1 MLRCKNPQ
9 RVPITSCNPTGSCIR
24 KKEPAY
30 NPTGSCIRKKE
41 PAYNPTGSCIRKK
54 EPATGS
60 CIRKN
65 RKGQVG
71 VTISWVI
78 ATIVIIGVLIIFIYI
93 SILMSK
99 VKMINIG
106 NLEISGSEKKTEL
119 LAEKTSL
126 AHQLANNRNKELIDN
141 LLREK

>member
-9 RVPITSCNPTGSCIR
+9 RVPITSC
-24 KKEPAY
+24 

-106 NLEISGSEKKTEL
+106 NLEIYCSEKKTEL